1 MPFILVKQTIKD
13 YAKWKPLFDKHG
25 STRKKSGSKGGR
37 LYRNSQNPNEIVV
50 IMEWDAIDN
59 ARKFTESADL
69 REIMEKAGVIGKPE
83 VYFLEQIETFKE

>member
-1 MPFILVKQTIKD
+1 MPFILVKQTVKD
-13 YAKWKPLFDKHG
+13 YAKWKPLFDEHG
-25 STRKKSGSKGGR
+25 STRKKSGSKGGS
-37 LYRNSQNPNEIVV
+37 LFRNSLNPNEIVV

-59 ARKFTESADL
+59 AKKFTESADL